1 MKKRLLT
8 GIKPTG
14 TLHLGNY
21 FGVFK
26 PTISKISSGEF
37 DSFVF
42 LANLHALN
50 STPKAS
56 DLSGLTY
63 NLALDLLSLGLD
75 PEQCVLFAQGDVK
88 EHTDLTWVLLNLVNI
103 GMLER
108 SHAFKDA
115 VENKGVLRNEV
126 NLGLFT
132 YPILMAADII
142 LYEPDFVP
150 VGQDQIQHVEIARDL
165 VNKMN
170 SNYGTKIKLPEVMLE
185 DNLEIVQ
192 GIDGRKMSKSY
203 DNYIPVFSPTDKP
216 NMVKKRIMSI
226 QTDSKSVEDVK
237 DPLTCNIYKIY
248 ELFATEQ
255 QQDNMRDKYL
265 AGGFGYGDAKK
276 ELLQVYEEYFA
287 EANERR
293 KKLLENPESVRD
305 VLREGSVKA
314 TSFADKFMKEVN
326 KKIGLNY

>member
-26 PTISKISSGEF
+26 PTISKISSGDF

-276 ELLQVYEEYFA
+276 ELLKVYEEYFA